1 MTMFDADSGDAG
13 VVVLHRNRWQAMAL
27 RKGQCGTG
35 AVVIGVQ
42 VVRDDLGRDFKQA
55 EHARDGLIQKI
66 AGRGVV
72 QIADV
77 G

>member
-1 MTMFDADSGDAG
+1 MAVLGAHRCDMGM
-13 VVVLHRNRWQAMAL
+13 VVLHRNRWQAMAL

-35 AVVIGVQ
+35 AVVVRVQ
-42 VVRDDLGRDFKQA
+42 VVRDDVGRDFKQA
-55 EHARDGLIQKI
+55 EHAHYGLIQKI